1 MRALGLYA
9 TLILLSLNGWAQT
22 QYEISGR
29 VYLSTGAELPN
40 QSQFRVRTSP
50 GGYTYG
56 FGPNPYSIFVPADTY
71 QLDIEVIEFDLNG
84 ARACRLE
91 QDIDNPFAVNGDT
104 VKDLT
109 LPEFLVISGRI
120 TDQDGN
126 AIASSPDDMG
136 GLSGGATVKF
146 EKRDNQGQCPVTVQ
160 TDENGDYKVA
170 LVASDNYT
178 VTVTP
183 SGSQG
188 SGYTLFSEQVISSN
202 NDNQSYAV
210 FSALAISRQPSG
222 AVAGEPLE
230 QQPEIVI
237 QNSLGQTFTSAE
249 HTVVTAELNI
259 TQPSQTSRSESSAF
273 VPPPVLSGATTINFV
288 GGRALFTD
296 LTISGGSIGQEI
308 KLVFKTDGGLE
319 LESSTFFLEEEGVPS
334 VRLPVWLIWTATQQN

>member
-1 MRALGLYA
+1 MRALGFYA
-9 TLILLSLNGWAQT
+9 TLILFSINGWAQT

-50 GGYTYG
+50 GDYTYG
-56 FGPNPYSIFVPADTY
+56 FGPNPFSIFVPADTY
-71 QLDIEVIEFDLNG
+71 QLDIEVIGFDLNG

-126 AIASSPDDMG
+126 AIASSTDELG

-146 EKRDNQGQCPVTVQ
+146 ERNDGQGKCPVTVQ
-160 TDENGDYKVA
+160 TDENGDYKIA
-170 LVASDNYT
+170 LVASNNYT

-183 SGSQG
+183 GGSQG
-188 SGYTLFSEQVISSN
+188 SGYTIFSEQAISSN
-202 NDNQSYAV
+202 SNAQSYAV
-210 FSALAISRQPSG
+210 FSAVAISRQPSG

-237 QNSLGQTFTSAE
+237 QNSLGQTFTSVE
-249 HTVVTAELNI
+249 HTVVTAQLSI
-259 TQPSQTSRSESSAF
+259 MQPSQTSRSESSILIS
-273 VPPPVLSGATTINFV
+273 PPLLSGATTIDFV

-296 LTISGGSIGQEI
+296 LTISGGSIGQKM

-319 LESSTFFLEEEGVPS
+319 LESSSFYLEGEGVSS
-334 VRLPVWLIWTATQQN
+334 VGLPVWLIWSATRQN